1 MIAFADFS
9 EQNVLT
15 PLLTPYFAKFM
26 RFLAILREHC
36 INQRKKKNRCKQREI
51 ACLRRFIYGAGNVT

>member
-26 RFLAILREHC
+26 RFLAILCEHC

-51 ACLRRFIYGAGNVT
+51 TLLQRFSSGRSDGT